1 MVSELSLISGQGISI
16 RLSLRPVMV
25 LISADGRKMSVE
37 DEARNRKQIDV
48 NLDCLNEVCNEN
60 ERQLS

>member
-1 MVSELSLISGQGISI
+1 MLE
-16 RLSLRPVMV
+16 
-25 LISADGRKMSVE
+25 ISADGRKMSVE

-60 ERQLS
+60 ENS